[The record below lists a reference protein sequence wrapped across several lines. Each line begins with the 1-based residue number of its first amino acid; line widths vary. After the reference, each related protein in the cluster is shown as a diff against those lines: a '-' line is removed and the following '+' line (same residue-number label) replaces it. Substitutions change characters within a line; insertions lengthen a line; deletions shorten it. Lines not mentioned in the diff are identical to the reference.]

1 MTTSL
6 ASLDF
11 GPALGDSEISD
22 LASSTGG
29 SASAAPVPA
38 DPKTGLAY
46 DVAKWDRML
55 YEKRRIPGATLDGA
69 VRPVEVALGDHAVA
83 GKEDT
88 VDALGEARELA
99 SKVGDALASEI
110 FSRLYGSPEKREQ
123 ANPVAPWAP
132 RVHEILDQL
141 PEFAQLRDTVQGDPD
156 FSALAAADVLAPIA
170 AKLPELLKEVEE
182 EQEREQQDQG
192 EQPSG
197 EQPGPGQAPAP
208 AKRGPSAADKLRAAL
223 RGGLATAAQKTG
235 ERKESL
241 AGLAP
246 GLETAPPSHE
256 HPDATRMNLIETVAK
271 DASLREVLRRA
282 GRLRRVADRRRQE
295 RRSLHAREE
304 VVDLERGNDI
314 ARILPAQLAG
324 LRHSGLRKLAL
335 LRIAEGTAIQY
346 RLEGKEPQGRGP
358 IVVLLDRSGSMSG
371 SPNQWASAV
380 GVACMGIAARE
391 HRPTT
396 VIEFNGS
403 VVQVTHV
410 AANGLALDIHGK
422 NGINRP
428 IAGGFPSAMLRIA
441 GAGAGGGTDYDKAL
455 AVALDGLPN
464 GLRDDRADLV
474 FVTDGQAD
482 VAPDTLALLTAQKKN
497 GLRIFG
503 LCVNGGSVSGAVLE
517 ICDHVVDIDRE
528 RGNAEVLVDA
538 LPV

>member
-1 MTTSL
+1 MTTSP

-192 EQPSG
+192 EQP
-197 EQPGPGQAPAP
+197 GPGQGPAP
-208 AKRGPSAADKLRAAL
+208 AKRGPSAADKLRASL

-324 LRHSGLRKLAL
+324 LRHPGLRKLAL

-410 AANGLALDIHGK
+410 AANGLALDVRVGR
-422 NGINRP
+422 NAGNRP
-428 IAGGFPSAMLRIA
+428 IAGGFPAAMLRIA

-474 FVTDGQAD
+474 FVTDGDAEI
-482 VAPDTLALLTAQKKN
+482 APDTLEVLKGQKAK
-497 GLRIFG
+497 GLRVYG
-503 LCVNGGSVSGAVLE
+503 LTVNGGSVSDAVRA
-517 ICDHVVDIDRE
+517 ICDNVVDIDRAK
-528 RGNAEVLVDA
+528 GSAEEVAGA

>member
-1 MTTSL
+1 MTTSP

-182 EQEREQQDQG
+182 EEQEREQQDQG
-192 EQPSG
+192 EQP
-197 EQPGPGQAPAP
+197 GPGQGPAP
-208 AKRGPSAADKLRAAL
+208 AKRGPSAADKLRASL

-324 LRHSGLRKLAL
+324 LRHPGLRKLAL

-410 AANGLALDIHGK
+410 AANGLALDVRVGR
-422 NGINRP
+422 NAGNRP
-428 IAGGFPSAMLRIA
+428 IAGGFPAAMLRIA

-474 FVTDGQAD
+474 FVTDGDAEI
-482 VAPDTLALLTAQKKN
+482 APDTLEVLKGQKAK
-497 GLRIFG
+497 GLRVYG
-503 LCVNGGSVSGAVLE
+503 LTVNGGSVSDAVRA
-517 ICDHVVDIDRE
+517 ICDNVVDIDRAK
-528 RGNAEVLVDA
+528 GSAEEVAGA